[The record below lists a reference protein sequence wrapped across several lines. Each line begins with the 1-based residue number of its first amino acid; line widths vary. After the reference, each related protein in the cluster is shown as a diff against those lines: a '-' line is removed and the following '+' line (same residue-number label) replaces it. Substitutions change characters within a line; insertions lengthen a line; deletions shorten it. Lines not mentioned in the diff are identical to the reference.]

1 MRSPSIRRPLVAV
14 LIGGAALAAVPS
26 AASAASAS
34 LRTAVSDLPGATE
47 SRTGYERSKFR
58 LWVDA
63 DGDGCDTRREVLI
76 AEAVKAPTVGSG
88 CSLTNGRWVSPYDDA
103 SWTDIADLD
112 IDHLVPLA
120 EAWDSGASA
129 WTAARRESYANDL
142 GDPRSLIAVTDNVNQ
157 AKGDQDPAEWVPPL
171 ASYRCTYTADWVA
184 TKLRW
189 KLTVDGAERSAL
201 AQSAAGCPA
210 TTISW
215 TVAG

>member
-1 MRSPSIRRPLVAV
+1 MRSPGIIRPLVV
-14 LIGGAALAAVPS
+14 GLAALSAAAVIP
-26 AASAASAS
+26 ATASAASAS

-47 SRTGYERSKFR
+47 SRTGYDRSLFR
-58 LWVDA
+58 LWIDA

-76 AEAVKAPTVGSG
+76 DEAVKAPTVGSG
-88 CSLTNGRWVSPYDDA
+88 CSLTSGRWVSPYDNA

-129 WTAARRESYANDL
+129 WSAARRQSYANDL

-157 AKGDQDPAEWVPPL
+157 EKGDQDPAEWVPPL
-171 ASYRCTYTADWVA
+171 ASYRCRYTADWVA

-189 KLTVDGAERSAL
+189 GLKVDSAERSAL
-201 AQSAAGCPA
+201 ASNASSCPA